1 MKLLEDYISE
11 KGRLVGKDIVKVDSF
26 LNHQVDPLL
35 MQAMGKEIKRLFAD
49 TEITKVLTIEASGIA
64 IAVMAALELNV
75 PMVFAKKNATKNLS
89 PDVYATTITSFTH
102 GRDYD
107 VRVAKDFL
115 GKDDKIL
122 IIDDFLANGA
132 ALQGLIEIVNQSGA
146 SVAGCAIAIEKGF
159 QDGGKKLREKGYRIE
174 SLAIIEGFADSKVL
188 FKKQ

>member
-49 TEITKVLTIEASGIA
+49 TEITKILTIEASGIA

-89 PDVYATTITSFTH
+89 SDVYSTTITSFTH

-146 SVAGCAIAIEKGF
+146 SVSGCAIAIEKGF

-174 SLAIIEGFADSKVL
+174 SLAIIEGFADNKVL
-188 FKKQ
+188 FRK